1 MWRGWAFTI
10 APVAMREEDLEEDFS
25 LEDLR
30 GVEHKGVNSS
40 KSSYSQGG
48 GVGSFAMGA
57 DKPIWTAGTAPRPW
71 SRSIRPE
78 HLSPSAA
85 HGHPRVAK
93 MVKPR
98 TLNRYTTTLIR
109 VPSLLLLGDV
119 HLLDGRGATPA
130 PSHLRD
136 APRHCCTVCW
146 FEYAAVE

>member
-1 MWRGWAFTI
+1 
-10 APVAMREEDLEEDFS
+10 MREDLEEDLEDFS

-30 GVEHKGVNSS
+30 GVEHKGVKS
-40 KSSYSQGG
+40 KVQSSYSQGG

-98 TLNRYTTTLIR
+98 TLNRYTTTFICRTIR
-109 VPSLLLLGDV
+109 GLPPPARDV